1 MHMNPAFLL
10 AGAIAATLYFAPTKD
25 PAAGSKDASITP
37 ASSTCVTKEP
47 VETGAMKFELT
58 GGTSKWATY
67 DSLE

>member
-1 MHMNPAFLL
+1 MRMNPAFLL

-25 PAAGSKDASITP
+25 PAAGPKDASITS

-47 VETGAMKFELT
+47 AETGAMKFELT